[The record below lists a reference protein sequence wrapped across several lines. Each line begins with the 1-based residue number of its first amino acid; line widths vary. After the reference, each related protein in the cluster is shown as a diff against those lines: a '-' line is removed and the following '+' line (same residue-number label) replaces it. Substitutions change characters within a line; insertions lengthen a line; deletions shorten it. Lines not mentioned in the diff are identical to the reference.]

1 MTKLVK
7 LSYFL
12 FKLDFIFL
20 FNFTTLLI
28 KQMNFTVYKSS
39 AGSGKTFTL
48 VKEYLSVVLK
58 NPYEFKNI
66 LAITFTNK
74 AAAEMKTRVLLSL
87 ELLSD
92 FDSLNDSKKAK
103 IIDLYYALLA
113 KGLKH
118 DEIIQNSKITL
129 SNIIHNYNYFS
140 IGTIDSFTH
149 KIVKSFAF
157 DLKLPLNF
165 DVELEKL
172 VLIKQA
178 VEILISKIGTDN
190 ELTNFMLK
198 FANSFIEDEKKADI
212 KKQLIK
218 LSELLFE
225 EDSPKYLNELKNL
238 NLNDFEKIID
248 EVKTNKKLIENTI
261 SNYANDCI
269 DLIKSKN
276 IDLNSFYQKNNG
288 LGNYLLKLS
297 MKNVILPKSHVIST
311 LNNDLWY
318 SKTTPQHEK
327 QAIDSIKNLLRD
339 KVRNLI
345 DYLNENNKKYIIANA
360 ILGNIYSLSLLNEI
374 EKIIN
379 QISHYDNV
387 IHISEFSKSINN
399 IVNNEPIPFIYE
411 RVGER
416 YKNFLIDE
424 FQDTSLLQWQ
434 NLLPLIENSL
444 SENNFN
450 MIVGDGKQA
459 IYRFRGGEV
468 EQFADLPEIYKK
480 DEFNFAEERENSIKQ
495 NYKEENLKTNFRSK
509 ANIVKFNNLFFD
521 FAAKNLKNDL
531 IKKVYH
537 NHSQEFKQTNTGGG
551 VMIKF
556 IDAENKNIY
565 KQSTYKAVLQCIENQ
580 ISDGYQLKDIT
591 VLCRDNDKAYHI
603 ANYLNAN
610 SIEVISSDSLLLIS
624 SAQVRL
630 LVSLLKYINNK
641 NDKINN
647 ANIIQLF
654 LEIFRKDNTELN
666 NFLIEYDKNPAF
678 LDELFEIFNLK
689 LDFQLISSL
698 SLYELCE
705 NIIYQIFT
713 NADTNPY
720 LMFFLDTVYNF
731 TTKYNTSTAD
741 FINFWEEKKSE
752 FSLKVPS
759 GINAVTVMTIHKSKG
774 LEFPVVIYP
783 FADSVS
789 KNTKKNLW
797 IKVDNIISEKLPYS
811 LIQLNKKI
819 TETEYG
825 GFYEEES
832 QKSKLDLLNIIYVAF
847 TRAAERL
854 YIITSKVKESAKNS
868 ESTFTLP
875 ILIKNFVENENLVKI
890 DENIYVF
897 GEFTVKAETKK
908 TDTNTEMQLAH
919 SIQKEFN
926 KSLNISKIAPDIW
939 SAFNP
944 GHSRTLGTI
953 IHEILSKTD
962 KEEEIDKI
970 LDYYIK
976 DNKINKTEKENFS
989 AIISKIKSNNE
1000 FRNIIGNKA
1009 SDYKEAEIISPDGK
1023 TLRPDRIIL
1032 SKDATYIIDYK
1043 TGTKNQYH
1051 KTQLESYKKILSEM
1065 GYSNI
1070 KLCLVYLKNEP
1081 EIEIWQ

>member
-1 MTKLVK
+1 
-7 LSYFL
+7 
-12 FKLDFIFL
+12 
-20 FNFTTLLI
+20 
-28 KQMNFTVYKSS
+28 MNFTVYKSS

-74 AAAEMKTRVLLSL
+74 AAAEMKNRVLLSL

-92 FDSLNDSKKAK
+92 FDNLNESKKAK
-103 IIDLYYALLA
+103 IIDLYNALLA

-118 DEIIQNSKITL
+118 DEIIQNSKITIT
-129 SNIIHNYNYFS
+129 NIIHNYNYFA

-149 KIVKSFAF
+149 KIVKTFAF

-165 DVELEKL
+165 EVELEKL
-172 VLIKQA
+172 VLINQA

-198 FANSFIEDEKKADI
+198 YANSFIEDEKKADV

-238 NLNDFEKIID
+238 TLNDFEKIID

-269 DLIKSKN
+269 ELIKSRN
-276 IDLNSFYQKNNG
+276 IDLNSFYKKNYG

-297 MKNVILPKSHVIST
+297 TKNVILPNSNVITT
-311 LNNDLWY
+311 LNDDLWY

-327 QAIDSIKNLLRD
+327 QAIDSIKNLLKE

-345 DYLNENNKKYIIANA
+345 DYLNENNKNYIIANA

-387 IHISEFSKSINN
+387 IHISEFSKSINS

-444 SENNFN
+444 SVNNFN

-468 EQFADLPEIYKK
+468 EQFTKLPEIYKK
-480 DEFNFAEERENSIKQ
+480 DEFNFAEERENSIKH
-495 NYKEENLKTNFRSK
+495 NYKEENLNTNYRSK
-509 ANIVKFNNLFFD
+509 SNIIEFNNLFFD
-521 FAAKNLKNDL
+521 FAVKNLKNNL
-531 IKKVYH
+531 IENVYR
-537 NHSQEFKQTNTGGG
+537 NHSQVFKQTNTGGG
-551 VMIKF
+551 VMIKY

-565 KQSTYKAVLQCIENQ
+565 KQSTYEAVLRCIEIQ
-580 ISDGYQLKDIT
+580 IADGYQLKDIT
-591 VLCRDNDKAYHI
+591 VLCRHNAQAYRI

-610 SIEVISSDSLLLIS
+610 AIDVISSESLLLVS
-624 SAQVRL
+624 SAEVRL
-630 LVSLLKYINNK
+630 MVALLKYINNK

-647 ANIIQLF
+647 ANIIRLF
-654 LEIFRKDNTELN
+654 LEIFGKDNSELN
-666 NFLIEYDKNPAF
+666 NFLIEYNKNPSY
-678 LDELFEIFNLK
+678 LDEFLKNYNLN
-689 LDFQLISSL
+689 LDFQLISGL

-705 NIIYQIFT
+705 NIISQIFS
-713 NADTNPY
+713 NAAANPY

-731 TTKYNTSTAD
+731 TTKYNSSTAD
-741 FINFWEEKKSE
+741 FISFWEEKKSKL
-752 FSLKVPS
+752 SLKVPS
-759 GINAVTVMTIHKSKG
+759 GINAVTIMTIHKSKG

-783 FADSVS
+783 FADSTT
-789 KNTKKNLW
+789 KNTQKNLW

-811 LIQLNKKI
+811 LIPLNKKI
-819 TETEYG
+819 TETEYS

-854 YIITSKVKESAKNS
+854 YIITSKVKEEFKKQRKYFYI
-868 ESTFTLP
+868 TG
-875 ILIKNFVENENLVKI
+875 I
-890 DENIYVF
+890 D
-897 GEFTVKAETKK
+897 
-908 TDTNTEMQLAH
+908 
-919 SIQKEFN
+919 
-926 KSLNISKIAPDIW
+926 
-939 SAFNP
+939 
-944 GHSRTLGTI
+944 
-953 IHEILSKTD
+953 
-962 KEEEIDKI
+962 
-970 LDYYIK
+970 
-976 DNKINKTEKENFS
+976 
-989 AIISKIKSNNE
+989 
-1000 FRNIIGNKA
+1000 
-1009 SDYKEAEIISPDGK
+1009 
-1023 TLRPDRIIL
+1023 
-1032 SKDATYIIDYK
+1032 
-1043 TGTKNQYH
+1043 
-1051 KTQLESYKKILSEM
+1051 
-1065 GYSNI
+1065 
-1070 KLCLVYLKNEP
+1070 
-1081 EIEIWQ
+1081 